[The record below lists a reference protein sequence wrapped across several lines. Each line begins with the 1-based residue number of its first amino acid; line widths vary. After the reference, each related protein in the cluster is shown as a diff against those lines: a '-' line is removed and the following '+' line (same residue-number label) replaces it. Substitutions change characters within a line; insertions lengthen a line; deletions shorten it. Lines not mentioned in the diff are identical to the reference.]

1 LSDLDHFSQAHLQEI
16 FKAMKN
22 SELHDFRVNVRLKL
36 SALWASVTFCYLYGD
51 YFELYVP
58 HKVEELMNGASML
71 DTPAKLFI
79 AGLLLLV
86 PALMVCLS
94 MILKPSLSRIL
105 NIVFGSFF
113 SLFVAWVG
121 LNSISQWRSFYV
133 FYAFVEVLLTGLI
146 VWYAWRWERVEVD
159 GQ

>member
-1 LSDLDHFSQAHLQEI
+1 
-16 FKAMKN
+16 
-22 SELHDFRVNVRLKL
+22 
-36 SALWASVTFCYLYGD
+36 
-51 YFELYVP
+51 
-58 HKVEELMNGASML
+58 MNGASML